1 MTALP
6 LTLQIGPREQALR
19 SEVRAWIAAHDPGPP
34 PSDYD
39 DHMTALIGWQ
49 ARLAEAGFIG
59 VSWPE
64 QYGGRGL
71 GLPAEAV
78 FAEELAQS
86 SMPELVNRL
95 AMYTWAP
102 TLLEWGTEE
111 QRERFLPGMRD
122 ASEIWCQSFSEPDAG
137 SDLSS
142 IRTRAVRDGDTFVVS
157 GQKVWTS
164 RANLSRWNALL
175 VRTNPEAPAR
185 NGLSILITD
194 MTSPGV
200 VVRPLLQML
209 HEPHFS
215 EVFFDDV
222 RVPVGNV
229 LGGIDN
235 GWRVSM
241 SAMTYERGLFVLE
254 RSIRLHR
261 RLADLARALTAR
273 QQRSDRALAMLGD
286 LVTRLEILQAKV
298 YSSLAE
304 QANGTLRKGATSVD
318 KLLLAES
325 DQALFA
331 AAFDILGETVA
342 LEDDGWSHD
351 LLVSRS
357 SSIYSGTSEIQ
368 RNVVARQ
375 LLGLVT

>member
-6 LTLQIGPREQALR
+6 LTLRTGPREDALR
-19 SEVRAWIAAHDPGPP
+19 AEIRAWIATHDPGPP
-34 PSDYD
+34 PPAYD
-39 DHMTALIGWQ
+39 EYMAALVTWQ
-49 ARLAEAGFIG
+49 AELAHAGFVG

-64 QYGGRGL
+64 RYGGRDL
-71 GLPAEAV
+71 GLAAEAV
-78 FAEELAQS
+78 FAEELASS

-95 AMYTWAP
+95 AVYTWAP
-102 TLLEWGTEE
+102 TLLEWGTEQ

-164 RANLSRWNALL
+164 RASLSRWNALL
-175 VRTNPEAPAR
+175 VRTNSDAPPR
-185 NGLSILITD
+185 HGLSILIAD

-222 RVPVGNV
+222 RVPVENV
-229 LGGIDN
+229 LGEIDN

-261 RLADLARALTAR
+261 RLADLARALTEGQR
-273 QQRSDRALAMLGD
+273 RSDRALAMLGD
-286 LVTRLEILQAKV
+286 LATRLEILQAKV

-304 QANGTLRKGATSVD
+304 QANGTLRNGATSVD

-342 LEDDGWSHD
+342 LEADGWSHD

>member
-1 MTALP
+1 MATLP
-6 LTLQIGPREQALR
+6 LTLRAGPREHELR
-19 SEVRAWIAAHDPGPP
+19 AEIRAWIADHDPGPP
-34 PSDYD
+34 PHAYD
-39 DHMTALIGWQ
+39 DYLAALVAWQ
-49 ARLAEAGFIG
+49 GQLADAGFIG

-64 QYGGRGL
+64 RHGGRGL
-71 GLPAEAV
+71 GLAAEAV
-78 FAEELAQS
+78 FAEELASS

-95 AMYTWAP
+95 AVYTWAP
-102 TLLEWGTEE
+102 TLLGWGSDD

-137 SDLSS
+137 SDLAS

-164 RANLSRWNALL
+164 RANLSQWNALL
-175 VRTNPEAPAR
+175 VRTDPDAPPR
-185 NGLSILITD
+185 HGLSILITD

-200 VVRPLLQML
+200 TVRPLLQML

-222 RVPVGNV
+222 RVPAANV
-229 LGGIDN
+229 LGGVDN

-241 SAMTYERGLFVLE
+241 AAMTYERGLFVLE

-261 RLADLARALTAR
+261 RLADLARALSDR
-273 QQRSDRALAMLGD
+273 QRRSDRALAILGD
-286 LVTRLEILQAKV
+286 LVTKLEILQAKV

-304 QANGTLRKGATSVD
+304 QANGTLRNGATSVD

-342 LEDDGWSHD
+342 LEADGWSHD

>member
-1 MTALP
+1 MSTLP
-6 LTLQIGPREQALR
+6 LTLRTGPREDALR
-19 SEVRAWIAAHDPGPP
+19 AEVRSWIAAHDPGPP
-34 PSDYD
+34 PRAYD
-39 DHMTALIGWQ
+39 EYITALVAWQ
-49 ARLAEAGFIG
+49 RSLAEAGFVG

-64 QYGGRGL
+64 RYGGRGL
-71 GLPAEAV
+71 GLAAEAV
-78 FAEELAQS
+78 FAEELASS

-95 AMYTWAP
+95 AVYTWAP
-102 TLLEWGTEE
+102 TMLEWGTEE
-111 QRERFLPGMRD
+111 QRARFLPAMRD
-122 ASEIWCQSFSEPDAG
+122 ASEVWCQSFSEPDAG

-142 IRTRAVRDGDTFVVS
+142 IRTRAVRDGDDFVVS

-164 RANLSRWNALL
+164 RANVSRWNALL
-175 VRTNPEAPAR
+175 VRTNPEAPPR
-185 NGLSILITD
+185 RGLSVLITD
-194 MTSPGV
+194 MTSPGIV
-200 VVRPLLQML
+200 IQPLLQML

-215 EVFFDDV
+215 EVFFDEV
-222 RVPVGNV
+222 RVPAANV

-261 RLADLARALTAR
+261 RLADFARELTAR
-273 QQRSDRALAMLGD
+273 QRHSDRALAVLGD
-286 LVTRLEILQAKV
+286 LATRLEILQAKV

-304 QANGTLRKGATSVD
+304 QANGTLRNGATSVD
-318 KLLLAES
+318 KLLLSES

-331 AAFDILGETVA
+331 AAFDMLGETVA
-342 LEDDGWSHD
+342 FDTGGWSHD

-368 RNVVARQ
+368 RNVIARQ

>member
-1 MTALP
+1 MPTLP
-6 LTLQIGPREQALR
+6 LTLRTGPREDALR
-19 SEVRAWIAAHDPGPP
+19 SEIRSWIAAHDPGPP
-34 PSDYD
+34 PHVYD
-39 DHMTALIGWQ
+39 DHMAALVAWQ

-64 QYGGRGL
+64 RYGGRGL
-71 GLPAEAV
+71 GLAAEAV
-78 FAEELAQS
+78 FAEELANS

-95 AMYTWAP
+95 AVYTWAP

-122 ASEIWCQSFSEPDAG
+122 ASEVWCQSFSEPDAG

-142 IRTRAVRDGDTFVVS
+142 IRTRAVRDGDTFVVT

-175 VRTNPEAPAR
+175 VRTNPDAPPR
-185 NGLSILITD
+185 HGLSILITD
-194 MTSPGV
+194 MTSPGI

-222 RVPVGNV
+222 RVPVANV

-235 GWRVSM
+235 GWKVSM
-241 SAMTYERGLFVLE
+241 AAMTHERGLFVLE

-273 QQRSDRALAMLGD
+273 QQCSDRAVAMLGD
-286 LVTRLEILQAKV
+286 VVTRLEILQAKV

-304 QANGTLRKGATSVD
+304 QANGTLRNGATSVD

-342 LEDDGWSHD
+342 LEADGWSHD

>member
-1 MTALP
+1 MSALP
-6 LTLQIGPREQALR
+6 LTLRTGPREDALR
-19 SEVRAWIAAHDPGPP
+19 AEIRSWIATHDPGPP
-34 PSDYD
+34 PSAYD
-39 DHMTALIGWQ
+39 DYIAALVTWQ
-49 ARLAEAGFIG
+49 TSLAEAGFVG

-64 QYGGRGL
+64 RYGGRGL
-71 GLPAEAV
+71 GLAAEAV
-78 FAEELAQS
+78 FAEELANS

-95 AMYTWAP
+95 AVYTWAP
-102 TLLEWGTEE
+102 TLLEWGTDE

-122 ASEIWCQSFSEPDAG
+122 ASEVWCQSFSEPDAG

-142 IRTRAVRDGDTFVVS
+142 IRTRAVLDGEHFVVS

-164 RANLSRWNALL
+164 RANVSRWNALL
-175 VRTNPEAPAR
+175 VRTNPDAPPR
-185 NGLSILITD
+185 RGLSILITD
-194 MTSPGV
+194 MTSPGI

-222 RVPVGNV
+222 RVPVANV

-241 SAMTYERGLFVLE
+241 SAMTHERGLFVLE

-261 RLADLARALTAR
+261 RLADLARALAAR
-273 QQRSDRALAMLGD
+273 EQRSDRALAMLGD

-331 AAFDILGETVA
+331 AAFDILGESVA
-342 LEDDGWSHD
+342 FDIDGWSHD

-375 LLGLVT
+375 LLGLVS

>member
-6 LTLQIGPREQALR
+6 LTLRTGPREDALR
-19 SEVRAWIAAHDPGPP
+19 AEIRAWIAAHDPGPP
-34 PSDYD
+34 PPAYD
-39 DHMTALIGWQ
+39 DHMTALVAWQ

-64 QYGGRGL
+64 RYGGRGL
-71 GLPAEAV
+71 GLAAEAV
-78 FAEELAQS
+78 FAEELANS
-86 SMPELVNRL
+86 SLPELINRL
-95 AMYTWAP
+95 AVYTWAP
-102 TLLEWGTEE
+102 TLLEWGTDE

-122 ASEIWCQSFSEPDAG
+122 ASEVWCQSFSEPDAG

-142 IRTRAVRDGDTFVVS
+142 IRTRAVRDGDSFVVS

-175 VRTNPEAPAR
+175 VRTNPEAPPR
-185 NGLSILITD
+185 HGLSILITD

-215 EVFFDDV
+215 EVFFDEV
-222 RVPVGNV
+222 RVPVENV

-241 SAMTYERGLFVLE
+241 AAMTHERGLFVLE

-261 RLADLARALTAR
+261 RLADLARALNAR
-273 QQRSDRALAMLGD
+273 QPCSDGALAMLGD
-286 LVTRLEILQAKV
+286 VVTRLEMLQAKV

-304 QANGTLRKGATSVD
+304 QANGTLRNGATSVD
-318 KLLLAES
+318 KLLLAEG

-331 AAFDILGETVA
+331 TAFDILGETVA
-342 LEDDGWSHD
+342 LDADGWSHD

>member
-6 LTLQIGPREQALR
+6 LTLRTGPRDDALR
-19 SEVRAWIAAHDPGPP
+19 AEIRDWIATHDPGPP
-34 PSDYD
+34 PPAYD
-39 DHMTALIGWQ
+39 DHMAALVTWQ
-49 ARLAEAGFIG
+49 ARLAAAGFIG
-59 VSWPE
+59 MSWPE
-64 QYGGRGL
+64 RYGGRGL
-71 GLPAEAV
+71 GLAAEAV
-78 FAEELAQS
+78 FAEELAAS

-95 AMYTWAP
+95 AVYTWAP

-111 QRERFLPGMRD
+111 QRARFLPGMRD

-164 RANLSRWNALL
+164 RASLSRWNALL
-175 VRTNPEAPAR
+175 VRTNADAPGR
-185 NGLSILITD
+185 HGLSILITD

-200 VVRPLLQML
+200 VVTPLLQIL

-215 EVFFDDV
+215 EVFFDEV
-222 RVPVGNV
+222 RVPVENV

-241 SAMTYERGLFVLE
+241 AAMTYERGLFVLE

-261 RLADLARALTAR
+261 RLADLARAITAR
-273 QQRSDRALAMLGD
+273 QQPSDRAVTMLGD

-304 QANGTLRKGATSVD
+304 QANGSLRNGATSVD

-331 AAFDILGETVA
+331 AAFDILGETAA
-342 LEDDGWSHD
+342 LGADGWSHD

>member
-1 MTALP
+1 MSTLP
-6 LTLQIGPREQALR
+6 LTLRTGPREDALR
-19 SEVRAWIAAHDPGPP
+19 AEIRSWIAAHDPGPAP
-34 PSDYD
+34 RDYD
-39 DHMTALIGWQ
+39 DYITALVVWQ
-49 ARLAEAGFIG
+49 GMLADAGFVG
-59 VSWPE
+59 VSWPKR
-64 QYGGRGL
+64 YGGRGL
-71 GLPAEAV
+71 GLEAEAV
-78 FAEELAQS
+78 FAEELAHS

-95 AMYTWAP
+95 AVYTWAP

-111 QRERFLPGMRD
+111 QREQFLPGMRD
-122 ASEIWCQSFSEPDAG
+122 ASEVWCQSFAEPEPG

-142 IRTRAVRDGDTFVVS
+142 IRPRAVRDGDDFVVS

-164 RANLSRWNALL
+164 RANVSRWNALL
-175 VRTNPEAPAR
+175 VRTDPDAPPR
-185 NGLSILITD
+185 RGLSILITD
-194 MTSPGV
+194 MASPGV
-200 VVRPLLQML
+200 SVRPLLQML

-222 RVPVGNV
+222 RVPAANV
-229 LGGIDN
+229 LGGVDN

-241 SAMTYERGLFVLE
+241 AAMTYERGLFVLE

-261 RLADLARALTAR
+261 RLADLARALSAR
-273 QQRSDRALAMLGD
+273 QRRSDRALAVLGD

-304 QANGTLRKGATSVD
+304 QANGTLRTGATSVD

-342 LEDDGWSHD
+342 LEAEGWSHD

>member
-1 MTALP
+1 MTTLP
-6 LTLQIGPREQALR
+6 LTLRTGPRDDELR
-19 SEVRAWIAAHDPGPP
+19 AEIRAWIAAHDPGPP
-34 PSDYD
+34 PTEYGEYVA
-39 DHMTALIGWQ
+39 ALVAWQ
-49 ARLAEAGFIG
+49 AELADAGFIG

-64 QYGGRGL
+64 RYGGRGL
-71 GLPAEAV
+71 SLAAEAV
-78 FAEELAQS
+78 FAEELASS
-86 SMPELVNRL
+86 SMPELINRL
-95 AMYTWAP
+95 AIYTWGP
-102 TLLEWGTEE
+102 TLLEWGTDD
-111 QRERFLPGMRD
+111 QRERLLPGMRD

-142 IRTRAVRDGDTFVVS
+142 IRTRAVRDGDTFVVN

-164 RANLSRWNALL
+164 RANVSRWNALL
-175 VRTNPEAPAR
+175 VRTNVDVPAR
-185 NGLSILITD
+185 HGLSILITD

-200 VVRPLLQML
+200 TVRPLLQML

-215 EVFFDDV
+215 EVFFDEV
-222 RVPVGNV
+222 RVPVANV

-235 GWRVSM
+235 GWRV
-241 SAMTYERGLFVLE
+241 AMAAMAYERGLFVLE

-261 RLADLARALTAR
+261 RLADFARELNAR
-273 QQRSDRALAMLGD
+273 EQQSDRALTVLGD

-304 QANGTLRKGATSVD
+304 QANGTLRNGATSVD
-318 KLLLAES
+318 KLLLAEC

-331 AAFDILGETVA
+331 AAFDLLGETVA
-342 LEDDGWSHD
+342 LEPDGWSHD